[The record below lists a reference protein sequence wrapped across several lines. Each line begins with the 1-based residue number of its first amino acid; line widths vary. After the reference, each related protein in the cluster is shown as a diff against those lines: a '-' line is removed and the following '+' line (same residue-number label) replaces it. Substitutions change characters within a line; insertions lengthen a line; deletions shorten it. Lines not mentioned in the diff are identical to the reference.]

1 MGNKKRIYSLVGI
14 VIAIILLFITTIGSQ
29 ISGDKIVKNTYIN
42 NTNISNLTKTQ
53 AKLELEKIYNIDN
66 LEFNYMDKSWKIDTK
81 KIDLSYNI
89 DKAIEDAYNLNRSG
103 NFIENI
109 AKTIKSNLGKKIKL
123 N

>member
-53 AKLELEKIYNIDN
+53 AKLELEKIYNIDTW
-66 LEFNYMDKSWKIDTK
+66 LIT
-81 KIDLSYNI
+81 
-89 DKAIEDAYNLNRSG
+89 
-103 NFIENI
+103 
-109 AKTIKSNLGKKIKL
+109 
-123 N
+123 